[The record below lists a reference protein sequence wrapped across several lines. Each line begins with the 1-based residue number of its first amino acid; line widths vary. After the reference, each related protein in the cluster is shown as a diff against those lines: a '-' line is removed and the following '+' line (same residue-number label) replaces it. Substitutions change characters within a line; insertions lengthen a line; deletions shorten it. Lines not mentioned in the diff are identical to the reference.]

1 MDTSQRIS
9 SALWAMKLLEASRT
23 ANANSYQDLLVKVS
37 NVVVTLNFNECP
49 ENTKEEAFVFF
60 SCLFA
65 TGYAD
70 SHLLFINLCPCC

>member
-1 MDTSQRIS
+1 MQILTKTFWLKWVRY
-9 SALWAMKLLEASRT
+9 T
-23 ANANSYQDLLVKVS
+23 
-37 NVVVTLNFNECP
+37 VVVTLNFNECP
-49 ENTKEEAFVFF
+49 ENTKEEEFVFF